1 MNSFYI
7 IILDE
12 ITIYKNNHIFQ
23 RKFTKIRKRQAFAIY
38 MDKQYKRIFFGLK
51 VKEFRTAKKL
61 SFSELSKKTGMSI
74 SYLNEIEKGKK
85 YPKDDKIEILAK
97 TFGVTPDTLTS
108 FELNSTLLPVE
119 ELLRSNFLSE
129 LPLDL
134 FGIELQK
141 VVEMISKAPA
151 RVGAFISTLVELSRN
166 YALQEDN
173 FYFGAMRAYQ
183 ELHYNFFDEIE
194 LQLAEFKRKHKLYTD
209 KVTAK
214 NLENILLN
222 EYGCKVD
229 KMELSTYPELQN
241 VHSIFIKKQNK
252 LLIQENV
259 SEAQFS
265 LLLGRELGYRYLGL
279 KERPYFAPLRAPKSF
294 EPVLSNFKVT
304 YFATAMMM
312 NKDKVAKAVEKFC
325 SREKWDG
332 DALVKIA
339 ESYNVTPEMFVH
351 RLTNIMPK
359 YFQLKQLF
367 FIRMRTKPLSE
378 KYTID
383 KVLHLNQ
390 RHHPHSNKIYEHY
403 CRRWVS
409 VDALKEL
416 QKMRKDGEARVIAR
430 VQKSKYYNTEDE
442 YLVITLAIPAG
453 PLQDK
458 DISVTFGIL
467 MDDWLRKVV
476 RYTSDPSIPFRI
488 VNKTCERCP
497 IMDCE
502 ERAANPYVYEQKQEW
517 KATQDKLR
525 EIIKG

>member
-1 MNSFYI
+1 
-7 IILDE
+7 
-12 ITIYKNNHIFQ
+12 
-23 RKFTKIRKRQAFAIY
+23 

-61 SFSELSKKTGMSI
+61 SFSELSKRTGMSI

-85 YPKDDKIEILAK
+85 YPKNDKINILAK
-97 TFGVTPDTLTS
+97 TFGVTADTLTS
-108 FELNSTLLPVE
+108 FELNPALLPVG

-194 LQLAEFKRKHKLYTD
+194 SELDKFKKKHHLYTD
-209 KVTAK
+209 RVSSKD
-214 NLENILLN
+214 LENILLK
-222 EYGCKVD
+222 EYKCEVERD
-229 KMELSTYPELQN
+229 ELSEYPELKN
-241 VHSIFIKKQNK
+241 VHSIFVEKQNK
-252 LLIQENV
+252 LLIQKNV
-259 SEAQFS
+259 NEAQLS
-265 LLLGRELGYRYLGL
+265 LLLGRELGYRYLNL
-279 KERPYFAPLRAPKSF
+279 KERPYFAPLRSPKSF

-312 NKDKVAKAVEKFC
+312 NKDKVAKEVEKFC

-351 RLTNIMPK
+351 RLTNILPK

-367 FIRMRTKPLSE
+367 FIRVRTAPLSK

-403 CRRWVS
+403 CRRWIS
-409 VDALKEL
+409 VDALQEL
-416 QKMRKDGEARVIAR
+416 QDLRAKGEERVIAR
-430 VQKSKYYNTEDE
+430 VQKSRYYNTEDE
-442 YLVITLAIPAG
+442 YLVTTLAIPAG
-453 PLQDK
+453 PLQNK
-458 DISVTFGIL
+458 DISVTFGIS
-467 MDDWLRKVV
+467 MDDWLRKMV
-476 RYTSDPSIPFRI
+476 RYSSDPSIPFRI

-517 KATQDKLR
+517 KATQDKLK